1 MAGTL
6 LTPLC
11 FKCPGTSTAKP
22 RESEFHMSMPLY
34 GGAQSRRIT
43 ISDLV
48 SAKSRN
54 EKWPMITS
62 YDALTASLF
71 DEAGFPVLL
80 VGDSA
85 AMVVFGF
92 DSTIPV
98 TTDDLLPL
106 VAAVVRGSKR
116 AMVVADLPFGTYIT
130 PEMAVETG
138 TRFMKE
144 AGAHAVKIEGGI
156 EMAEHVKALV
166 TAGIPVVGHIGLRP
180 QHVHSMG
187 GYRVQGRG
195 EHGAHI
201 MADASALVNAGVFAI
216 VLEVIPHELAAE
228 ITSQIPVPTVG
239 IGAGPQ
245 CDAQVIVWQ
254 DLMGLT
260 PGKPAKFVKQYANL
274 HDVIVQAS
282 SEWAQE
288 VISGTYPD
296 LDHSYE

>member
-1 MAGTL
+1 
-6 LTPLC
+6 
-11 FKCPGTSTAKP
+11 
-22 RESEFHMSMPLY
+22 MSMPLY

-43 ISDLV
+43 ISDLTA
-48 SAKSRN
+48 AKIAG

-62 YDALTASLF
+62 YDALTANLF

-85 AMVVFGF
+85 AMVVYGY

-116 AMVVADLPFGTYIT
+116 AMVIADLPFGTYIT
-130 PEMAVETG
+130 PEQAVETA

-144 AGAHAVKIEGGI
+144 AGAHAVKIEGGV
-156 EMAEHVKALV
+156 EMQAHVAALV

-195 EHGAHI
+195 EQGAQI
-201 MADASALVNAGVFAI
+201 LADAQALVSAGAFAI
-216 VLEVIPHELAAE
+216 VLEVIPHELARE
-228 ITSQIPVPTVG
+228 ISSAIPIPTVG
-239 IGAGPQ
+239 IGAGVH

-254 DLMGLT
+254 DLLGLT
-260 PGKPAKFVKQYANL
+260 PGKPAKFVKQYADL
-274 HDVIVQAS
+274 RSVMLDASRAWASDVVDGA
-282 SEWAQE
+282 
-288 VISGTYPD
+288 YPD
-296 LDHSYE
+296 IEHSYE